1 MKAPTVVVGRCP
13 GQDGWTAAM
22 RDGSLSQT
30 AKRLDP
36 PSVCPSR
43 VRSRRRRSETRADF
57 ETSADFAVPTG
68 RRHKVRKNLVRRRG
82 GKATR
87 LAQRPSFIRD
97 DHRAAR
103 IEMAE
108 TVVGIWPACA
118 INCDAFRARPANFQ
132 LTRLRTTMHAPPA
145 RRMLAQSVSA
155 SARVSAPARI

>member
-1 MKAPTVVVGRCP
+1 MKAPTVLVGRCP
-13 GQDGWTAAM
+13 GHDGWTAAM

-30 AKRLDP
+30 AKRLDRP
-36 PSVCPSR
+36 IVCPSR
-43 VRSRRRRSETRADF
+43 VRSRRRRSETRADLKRALILRCPPAGGTKC
-57 ETSADFAVPTG
+57 ERTWSA
-68 RRHKVRKNLVRRRG
+68 G
-82 GKATR
+82 GEAR
-87 LAQRPSFIRD
+87 QLAQRPSFIRD

-108 TVVGIWPACA
+108 RVIGIWPACA